1 MAERRRGH
9 GVGIVGVPHWRRRA
23 ALAGLVLL
31 VLGAHALLLQRW
43 AAPAVDAGGPAAPAV
58 LELRLAEAD
67 LAAADPM
74 PQAAAAPPAAA
85 DRPSAPL
92 ADAAMRPAAALAGTE
107 TSPPPVAATPSP
119 LPAASPEL
127 TSPTSPTAG
136 PELPMPPTTELA
148 AAVQA
153 EAPASDGEVLAQTVA
168 LGPAALAAARPAA
181 VAATGSEWLPTYAT
195 LLPPSL
201 RWRYRMRRGLLSGVA
216 VFDWQR
222 NDAGYRLSL
231 DGSVAGLPVFE
242 WTSTGGIDAQGVAP
256 TRLVMRTVGRAAR
269 AANFQR
275 DSGRITY
282 SGHDAEHPLLPGTQ
296 DRVSWLV
303 QLAGVVAAAPARFA
317 APPAQIAFQVSG
329 VRGDLGVWRF
339 DVVGEQAIDTPVG
352 RVQALKLRREAER
365 AFDTRGEI
373 WLAAQHHHLPVRVV
387 LSTIGRE
394 GQVVES
400 LTLELE
406 ATR

>member
-1 MAERRRGH
+1 
-9 GVGIVGVPHWRRRA
+9 VPRWPRRA

-58 LELRLAEAD
+58 LELRRVEDFASPGPAPPAPVPAAPAERPAAVAPPAPQAEARAAPPAD
-67 LAAADPM
+67 AAAATAPAVAAQPDP
-74 PQAAAAPPAAA
+74 PALPVARAPAALAAAAPAAAPADAPATAAA
-85 DRPSAPL
+85 DAPT
-92 ADAAMRPAAALAGTE
+92 ADAPGLAELTR
-107 TSPPPVAATPSP
+107 
-119 LPAASPEL
+119 LPAPDE
-127 TSPTSPTAG
+127 
-136 PELPMPPTTELA
+136 PP
-148 AAVQA
+148 
-153 EAPASDGEVLAQTVA
+153 LAQTVA

-181 VAATGSEWLPTYAT
+181 AVTTGSEWLPTYAT
-195 LLPPSL
+195 LLPPPL

-242 WTSTGGIDAQGVAP
+242 WASTGGIDAQGVAP
-256 TRLVMRTVGRAAR
+256 TRLVMRTIGRAAR

-296 DRVSWLV
+296 DRLSWLV

-339 DVVGEQAIDTPVG
+339 DVVGEQAIEASIG

-373 WLAAQHHHLPVRVV
+373 WLDPQRHHLPVRVV

-394 GQVVES
+394 GEVVEA

-406 ATR
+406 STR